1 MVSVLSCSSDMI
13 SHCVLSG
20 KLFRIE
26 RRLLWF
32 SSLDMLCF
40 FRVEDEGGRGAT
52 IEEGTFMVAKDTSV
66 RVDPL

>member
-26 RRLLWF
+26 RRLFWF

-40 FRVEDEGGRGAT
+40 FRVEDEGGAT